1 MKNRNIS
8 SVILYFIIYILF
20 TGCNKP
26 PGNTPLQL
34 PPATHTGADILAF
47 KLNGQVFIVKGA
59 GSSLFVP
66 GLHYTVYG
74 DSTSVIF
81 ATSEKPRFSLDMG
94 SKFKFVLGTY
104 KIGTIC

>member
-8 SVILYFIIYILF
+8 FGILYFIIYLLY

-47 KLNGQVFIVKGA
+47 KLNGQVFVVKGA
-59 GSSLFVP
+59 GGKFSQVGP
-66 GLHYTVYG
+66 GVLYEVFG
-74 DSTSVIF
+74 DSTSDIS

-94 SKFKFVLGTY
+94 SKLK
-104 KIGTIC
+104 